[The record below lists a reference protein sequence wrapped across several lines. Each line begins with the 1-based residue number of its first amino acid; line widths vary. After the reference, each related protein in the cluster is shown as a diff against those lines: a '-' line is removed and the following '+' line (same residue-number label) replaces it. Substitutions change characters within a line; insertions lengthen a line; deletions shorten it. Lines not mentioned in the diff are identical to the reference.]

1 MPVPPRE
8 PVRFEADPP
17 GQWRRVH
24 PFTPFVR
31 SWLAFVAVIGGL
43 ITFGFNTLVDI
54 VTGVGEGEVFEF
66 IGSFPLWPLVLIG
79 ALLLVLL
86 VVGLGS
92 WLLWRSMGYRVDAE
106 SVSLRKGLLNRS
118 HRTARLDR
126 VQSIDIAQPLL
137 ARLLNLSSL
146 TFDVAGGD
154 DSEIAIEFLAK
165 DEALRLRDQLLARVR
180 ELRSQREAARQG
192 GPGAHG
198 LQGQH
203 SPQGSGTSEAPGAGD
218 LGVPGVPASAG
229 SSSAHPDGPGPSGP
243 GNAATAGAPA
253 GMPAQSSPE
262 HRALSQLRTAAGAGI
277 DDLSASFNQLLK
289 GYQARRE
296 LGHDGRLLYVPTGRV
311 LASTLWRGDTLILT
325 AAAVAVVP
333 VVTVLAG
340 PVAIPALLG
349 ILGGL
354 AAAWGR
360 FTELANFSVQLTPD
374 GVLVSRGLTSTRRTI
389 VPLERLQAIGI
400 SQPLLWRA
408 TGWWEV
414 RFNIAGTKTSEVS
427 GASSVI
433 LPVGSREDVL
443 ALMALALPDPGTER
457 GAELLDAAN
466 TSPGPDDWFAP
477 VPESARWVNP
487 VQRRRM
493 GVAVT
498 GTVLVWREGRIG
510 RRSVWVPHPR
520 VQSMA
525 FTQGPLQRVLGLANV
540 HLHSTTGPLKPVARN
555 LDVRAAAALF
565 AQHAERTRLAR
576 KEMDR

>member
-1 MPVPPRE
+1 M
-8 PVRFEADPP
+8 RFEADPP

-43 ITFGFNTLVDI
+43 ITFGFNTLVDVI
-54 VTGVGEGEVFEF
+54 TGVGEGEVFEF
-66 IGSFPLWPLVLIG
+66 IGSFPLWPVVLIG

-92 WLLWRSMGYRVDAE
+92 WLLWRSMGYRVDAD

-180 ELRSQREAARQG
+180 ELRSQRETARHG
-192 GPGAHG
+192 APGTHG
-198 LQGQH
+198 LQG
-203 SPQGSGTSEAPGAGD
+203 SRVYDVPDAGD
-218 LGVPGVPASAG
+218 RGTPGVPASAG
-229 SSSAHPDGPGPSGP
+229 LSPAHSAGTGPAGPGS
-243 GNAATAGAPA
+243 AAGT
-253 GMPAQSSPE
+253 PAQSSPE
-262 HRALSQLRTAAGAGI
+262 HRALSQLRAAAGAGI

-296 LGHDGRLLYVPTGRV
+296 LGHDGRLLHVPTGRV
-311 LASTLWRGDTLILT
+311 LASTLWRGDTLVL
-325 AAAVAVVP
+325 AGVAVALIP
-333 VVTVLAG
+333 VLAFVAG
-340 PVAIPALLG
+340 PVAIPAVLG

-360 FTELANFSVQLTPD
+360 FAELANFSVQLTPD

-408 TGWWEV
+408 TGWWEI
-414 RFNIAGTKTSEVS
+414 RFNIAGTKASEVS

-443 ALMALALPDPGTER
+443 AVMALALPDPGTPH
-457 GAELLDAAN
+457 GAELLDAAIS
-466 TSPGPDDWFAP
+466 SPGPDDWFAP
-477 VPESARWVNP
+477 PPESARWVNP
-487 VQRRRM
+487 IQRRRM

-498 GTVLVWREGRIG
+498 DSILVWREGRMC

-525 FTQGPLQRVLGLANV
+525 FTRGPLQRVLGLAHV

-576 KEMDR
+576 KELDR